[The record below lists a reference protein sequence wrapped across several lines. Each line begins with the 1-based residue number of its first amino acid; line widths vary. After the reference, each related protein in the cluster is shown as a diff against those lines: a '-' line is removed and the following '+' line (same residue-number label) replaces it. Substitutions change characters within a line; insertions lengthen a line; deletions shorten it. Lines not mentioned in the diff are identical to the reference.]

1 MRLRANTLILSLP
14 HSLFHNHTLSSTT
27 VQECSRCMQGTQC
40 SDPLTPQHPL
50 HAHSNSKT
58 AHQSQ
63 VALHLGLIAWLMV
76 HWEITLVLL
85 NVPYLLWSVKMLLDK
100 SYQCDA
106 SRVRASI
113 CIPFLSFCL
122 CVSFSLCPPPT
133 PLPVHLFLLSVNTY
147 AFTFVCMFLHAC
159 M

>member
-50 HAHSNSKT
+50 HAHSNPKT
-58 AHQSQ
+58 AQ

-76 HWEITLVLL
+76 HWETTLVLL

-133 PLPVHLFLLSVNTY
+133 PLPVHLLLLSVNPY